1 MYDLLLDES
10 GQSTV
15 EYVLILAAIAL
26 ALIAAVGAFGSAV
39 GNLYDEIVDAIQN
52 A

>member
-15 EYVLILAAIAL
+15 EYVLMLAAIAL

-39 GNLYDEIVDAIQN
+39 QNMYDKIADAIKN

>member
-1 MYDLLLDES
+1 MLDES

-15 EYVLILAAIAL
+15 EYVLMLAAIAL
-26 ALIAAVGAFGSAV
+26 ASIVAVGVFGSAV
-39 GNLYDEIVDAIQN
+39 GDLYDEIVDAITN